1 MISEYS
7 NRRQL
12 SNRLPS
18 EQPKGRHFPY
28 NTARQERTLKALTLL
43 LGPETAFDTRLRAT
57 RYLARQGSAVLPLL
71 LSTLHHYPEL
81 ISPPWPGWPLQYE
94 QCSRLLI
101 HLCQDANLSLDALL
115 QHPAISQPAGPVLW
129 TSVIEAVDAQSDSC
143 YEALLCDGLAAPW
156 ETTRYAAAMAL
167 ANLTSNEPLQES
179 TRAALRIC
187 QSTQE
192 PISVRLAASY
202 TLLRSGDSSG
212 IEVLMKLLAENTTGE
227 VCKATIFILAT
238 EPPTHLNPQQ
248 HEQLT
253 RLLLAALTDE
263 NTEIS
268 QLAARTLG
276 AIVQPSTLLLLL
288 PLLASCIPSVQ
299 IAALLALEEMAQHKA
314 IRLILRQ
321 HMFSA
326 NILPLLQATRSTVR
340 RQAGY
345 TLAAIGGEY
354 VTAVLGI
361 ALQNC
366 EHLGQIEAIEAL
378 RLLHGVLRLPI
389 REKVVQWLLYVLA
402 QPNEEVQVTA
412 LDSLAYLVWQTR
424 TRRKLPANTAIC
436 AAINQDGTPLR
447 LLASPH
453 AWVRQR
459 AIELLCMLDNQP
471 PTLHAQL
478 LYLLHHDTDS
488 GVRAC
493 IAFILGQVAAHW
505 AIPAL
510 LEALLDSDE
519 LVAITALN
527 ALDALDPLSTT
538 ADAIVL
544 YCIQELAAFSSPVK
558 HNEDELC
565 TSARLLLKKW
575 LAKYPLLYEL

>member
-1 MISEYS
+1 MLSEYS
-7 NRRQL
+7 NKQQL
-12 SNRLPS
+12 SNHLPS
-18 EQPKGRHFPY
+18 EQPNGLHFPY
-28 NTARQERTLKALTLL
+28 STARQERTFKALTLL
-43 LGPETAFDTRLRAT
+43 LGPETVYATRLRAT

-81 ISPPWPGWPLQYE
+81 IAPPWPAWPPQYE
-94 QCSRLLI
+94 QCSHLLI
-101 HLCQDANLSLDALL
+101 HLCQNADLSLDALL

-129 TSVIEAVDAQSDSC
+129 TSVIEAVDAQSDAA
-143 YEALLCDGLAAPW
+143 YESLFCNGLAAPW
-156 ETTRYAAAMAL
+156 ATTRYAAAMAL
-167 ANLTSNEPLQES
+167 ANLTSIGPLHES

-187 QSTQE
+187 QRTQE
-192 PISVRLAASY
+192 PVSVRLAASY
-202 TLLRSGDSSG
+202 ALLRSGDSSG
-212 IEVLMKLLAENTTGE
+212 IEVLMKLLADNKTGE

-238 EPPTHLNPQQ
+238 EPPTQLNPQQ

-253 RLLLAALTDE
+253 RLLLTALIDE

-276 AIVQPSTLLLLL
+276 SIVHPSTALLLF
-288 PLLASCIPSVQ
+288 PLLAASLPSVQ
-299 IAALLALEEMAQHKA
+299 IAALLALEEMAQHKT

-326 NILPLLQATRSTVR
+326 KVLPLLQSTSSAVR
-340 RQAGY
+340 RQASY
-345 TLAAIGGEY
+345 TLAAIGGAY

-361 ALQNC
+361 ALQNR
-366 EHLGQIEAIEAL
+366 EHIGQIEAIEAL
-378 RLLHGVLRLPI
+378 RLLHGVLRHPI

-402 QPNEEVQVTA
+402 QPKEEVQVTA

-424 TRRKLPANTAIC
+424 TRSKLLANTAIC
-436 AAINQDGTPLR
+436 SAINQDGTALR

-459 AIELLCMLDNQP
+459 AIELLCMLDDQP
-471 PTLHAQL
+471 PALHAQL
-478 LYLLHHDTDS
+478 LYLLYHDSDS

-493 IAFILGQVAAHW
+493 IAFILGQVAARW

-510 LEALLDSDE
+510 LQTLLDSDE
-519 LVAITALN
+519 FVAITALN
-527 ALDALDPLSTT
+527 ALDQLATA

-544 YCIQELAAFSSPVK
+544 YSIQELATFGSPVE
-558 HNEDELC
+558 HSEDELL

-575 LAKYPLLYEL
+575 RAKYPHLSKI